1 LPNKRLG
8 NRAFGLAIAAVFS
21 AIAAIGWLLAGQILY
36 WALGTSAFLLVS
48 ALLTPGLL
56 MPLNRLWTL
65 LGQRIGFV
73 SNHLLLGLFFFLLI
87 TPMGMLLRLFRRDS
101 MAKRPDAAAE
111 SYWTAVGRKAT
122 PETYADLF

>member
-65 LGQRIGFV
+65 LGQRIGIV

-87 TPMGMLLRLFRRDS
+87 TPMGMLLRL
-101 MAKRPDAAAE
+101 
-111 SYWTAVGRKAT
+111 G
-122 PETYADLF
+122 

>member
-1 LPNKRLG
+1 M
-8 NRAFGLAIAAVFS
+8 
-21 AIAAIGWLLAGQILY
+21 
-36 WALGTSAFLLVS
+36 LVS
-48 ALLTPGLL
+48 ALLTPSLL

-65 LGQRIGFV
+65 LGQRIGIV

-101 MAKRPDAAAE
+101 MATPPDAAAE